1 MKDPRDLALKGD
13 HVEEWI
19 DVRFV
24 RPLGMRVARA
34 LLPRRISA
42 DQVTF
47 AGLLVGV
54 VAAHFFVYG
63 DRRLDVVGLLLI
75 GVAEV
80 LDSADGQLARLRGTS
95 SRWGR
100 ILDGYVDNLRWI
112 SVYFFLL
119 LRFVHGGAFLG
130 VEPAHVL
137 ILVMLAGFSH
147 SLQAAAADLVQ
158 GAYLGAAGK
167 PVIDLPEDL
176 ENIVLSRRWWNG
188 VSRHYYRDYAKRQAL
203 LFPYTVALLRRFR
216 VIPDPGRLRAAYL
229 VRQRRFLP
237 LYGLFGQNAHLAAL
251 GAGLLLGYPAA
262 LVWADLTVFNL
273 GLVLLVVLHEKSAAG
288 LLRDPA
294 LAEGAG
300 APSC

>member
-1 MKDPRDLALKGD
+1 MKPPADLALKGD

-19 DVRFV
+19 DVRVV
-24 RPLGMRVARA
+24 RPAGMRVARA
-34 LLPRRISA
+34 LLPTRVSA
-42 DQVTF
+42 DQVTL
-47 AGLLVGV
+47 AGLVVGV
-54 VAAHFFVYG
+54 VAASFFVHG
-63 DRRLDVVGLLLI
+63 DRGLDVVGLLLI

-119 LRFVHGGAFLG
+119 VRFVRGGAFLD
-130 VEPAHVL
+130 VAPAHLL

-158 GAYLGAAGK
+158 GAYLGAGGK
-167 PVIDLPEDL
+167 SVIDLPEDL
-176 ENIVLSRRWWNG
+176 EHVVLSRRWWNA
-188 VSRHYYRDYAKRQAL
+188 VSVHYYRDYAKRQAL

-216 VIPDPGRLRAAYL
+216 VAADGGPLRAAYL
-229 VRQRRFLP
+229 ARQRRFLS

-251 GAGLLLGYPAA
+251 GAGLLLGFPAA

-273 GLVLLVVLHEKSAAG
+273 GLVVLVVTHEKSAAA

-294 LAEGAG
+294 FDHM
-300 APSC
+300 